1 MAHCVHP
8 RIDEDLLPVL
18 RDPQRL
24 VQSVHVERSLLA
36 AVLQQPP
43 PSLVLA
49 MGPEV
54 RGRPSAALSVKETV
68 SFVFGF

>member
-24 VQSVHVERSLLA
+24 VQSVH